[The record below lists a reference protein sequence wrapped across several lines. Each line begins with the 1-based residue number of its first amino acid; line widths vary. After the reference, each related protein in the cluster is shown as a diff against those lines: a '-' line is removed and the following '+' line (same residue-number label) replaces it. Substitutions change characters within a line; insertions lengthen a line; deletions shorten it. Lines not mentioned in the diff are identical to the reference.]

1 MRHCGM
7 LRALAMISA
16 FGIASGPAMAEE
28 VQLPSTM
35 VWTSYDLGAA
45 GYVEASAI
53 ADALDQQFGT
63 RVRITPSGTGIGR
76 MLPLQTGRASF
87 GFLGNEVHF
96 ASEAMFEFG
105 SREWGPQNLRVLLGR
120 NAAVGLASGADTEI
134 LSPSDLAGAKVGFVQ
149 ANPSTTLNTE
159 AVLAFAGLTSDDVE
173 QVVYPSYGAMAKAFI
188 AGEVDVVPAIPVS
201 SFLREAEG
209 GRGVRWLDMPASD
222 ADGWERIKE
231 KASLFAPTSAT
242 VGVSMSDDDPA
253 DLLAYRY
260 PQISVPADADADVVY
275 NMIKAIDQ
283 SFDLFKDATKVT
295 GRWALNSA
303 GRTPAGAPFHEGAV
317 RYLKEVGVWTD
328 EDDAWNTA
336 RLARAVAV
344 QAAWDTAT
352 EQADA
357 EGISAKDWPA
367 YWADF
372 RATNLD

>member
-1 MRHCGM
+1 
-7 LRALAMISA
+7 
-16 FGIASGPAMAEE
+16 
-28 VQLPSTM
+28 
-35 VWTSYDLGAA
+35 
-45 GYVEASAI
+45 
-53 ADALDQQFGT
+53 
-63 RVRITPSGTGIGR
+63 
-76 MLPLQTGRASF
+76 
-87 GFLGNEVHF
+87 
-96 ASEAMFEFG
+96 MFEFG
-105 SREWGPQNLRVLLGR
+105 SREWGPQDLRILLGR

-209 GRGVRWLDMPASD
+209 GRGVQWLDMPASD
-222 ADGWERIKE
+222 AEGWERIE
-231 KASLFAPTSAT
+231 AKASLFAPTSAT

-275 NMIKAIDQ
+275 NMVKAIDQ

-295 GRWALNSA
+295 HRWALNSA
-303 GRTPAGAPFHEGAV
+303 GRSPAGAPFHEGAV

-328 EDDAWNTA
+328 EDEAWNTA
-336 RLARAVAV
+336 RIARAAAV
-344 QAAWDTAT
+344 QEAWDTAT
-352 EQADA
+352 QQADS
-357 EGISAKDWPA
+357 EGISARDWPA

-372 RATNLD
+372 RAANLD